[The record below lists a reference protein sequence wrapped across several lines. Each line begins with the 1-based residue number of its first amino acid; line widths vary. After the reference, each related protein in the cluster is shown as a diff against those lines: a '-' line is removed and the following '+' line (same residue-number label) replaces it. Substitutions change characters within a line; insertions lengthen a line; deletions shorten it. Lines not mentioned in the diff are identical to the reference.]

1 MSSSNQL
8 SAPVALT
15 TDDVEALKKMLEHK
29 LRGVPEPKVLYT
41 IEEIV
46 NGVQDVFRPYTT

>member
-15 TDDVEALKKMLEHK
+15 TDDVEALKEMLEHK